1 MTLKGTGDY
10 KVVFK
15 ESYARVSREDSKERF
30 FDMFYDK
37 FIASSPI
44 VAEKFRHVDLR
55 RQKRMLQKSLVH
67 VINLYSDLKVPEEL
81 SYVAALHSRS
91 QKNIDPWLY
100 DFWIDSL
107 LDTVREHDPDYNVD
121 VELAWR
127 LALAAGVAYMK
138 FRYDT

>member
-1 MTLKGTGDY
+1 M
-10 KVVFK
+10 
-15 ESYARVSREDSKERF
+15 
-30 FDMFYDK
+30 
-37 FIASSPI
+37 
-44 VAEKFRHVDLR
+44 
-55 RQKRMLQKSLVH
+55 
-67 VINLYSDLKVPEEL
+67 PEEL

-91 QKNIDPWLY
+91 QKNIEPWLY